1 MSQRALDNL
10 IKLMSGL
17 PGLGPRSARRAV
29 LHLITKKDT
38 VMHPLARALSE
49 AAEAVITCPVC
60 GNLDTVS
67 PCEICQSPSRD
78 QTTLCVVESVAD
90 IWAIERT
97 SHYSGLYHV
106 LGGLLSAIDGIQP
119 EDLGLDRLEKR
130 IVDNNIAEVILALS
144 ATVNGQT
151 TAHYISDIIEEK
163 GINITG
169 LARGIPVGGEL
180 DYLDDSTITT
190 AFKSRK
196 KMS

>member
-29 LHLITKKDT
+29 LHLITKKET
-38 VMHPLARALSE
+38 VMRPLARALSD
-49 AAEAVITCPVC
+49 AAESVITCEIC

-78 QTTLCVVESVAD
+78 QNTLCVVESVAD
-90 IWAIERT
+90 IWAIERAG
-97 SHYSGLYHV
+97 HYSGLYHV

-130 IVDNNIAEVILALS
+130 IVDNNMGEVILALS

-151 TAHYISDIIEEK
+151 TAHYISDIIEDK

-196 KMS
+196 KIS